1 MKIKTVKPEKAAGI
15 ENALIRAA
23 QTGALRNRVSEPEL
37 VVMLEKDSEAKS
49 EQKITVSHF

>member
-23 QTGALRNRVSEPEL
+23 QTGALKNRVSEKEL
-37 VVMLEKDSEAKS
+37 VAMLEKDSEGR
-49 EQKITVSHF
+49 V